1 MEDVR
6 RKGCRQMQ
14 FVQIGVSVFQIGT
27 VLRKNEKLSELAVE
41 M

>member
-1 MEDVR
+1 
-6 RKGCRQMQ
+6 MQ
-14 FVQIGVSVFQIGT
+14 VVQIGVSVFQFGT

>member
-1 MEDVR
+1 
-6 RKGCRQMQ
+6 MQ
-14 FVQIGVSVFQIGT
+14 FVQIGVSVFQFRT